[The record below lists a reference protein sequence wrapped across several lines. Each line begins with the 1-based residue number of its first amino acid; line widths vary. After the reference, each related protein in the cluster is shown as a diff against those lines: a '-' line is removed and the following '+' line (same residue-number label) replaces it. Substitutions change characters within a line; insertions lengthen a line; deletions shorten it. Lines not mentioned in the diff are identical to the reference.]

1 MLMFLRKSLLLVCNH
16 IGMNCAV
23 SLGRKHHFI
32 YILFFLARVSLQ
44 LLTKTDS
51 AVWVQVGSIDFS
63 AEHVNMFC
71 SQMSSSARNDW
82 LVPGGLSLGLVAL

>member
-1 MLMFLRKSLLLVCNH
+1 MCCEFGKKTPFYLY
-16 IGMNCAV
+16 
-23 SLGRKHHFI
+23 FI
-32 YILFFLARVSLQ
+32 FLARVSVQ

-51 AVWVQVGSIDFS
+51 AVWVRVESIDSS